1 MAAGIKQKSS
11 VSGTKAEAFNTPFHY
26 AHLASAPLGRSQLTP
41 GQRIGGCGT
50 KTVAQVSQLLGIV
63 CPSRGNTSK
72 TNKKQTP
79 IFPSLG
85 VFRPVREA
93 ESEKSEGYCCQGL
106 WRGSS
111 LTLPFYR

>member
-11 VSGTKAEAFNTPFHY
+11 VSGTKAEAFNTPFQY

-41 GQRIGGCGT
+41 GQKGGGGCGT
-50 KTVAQVSQLLGIV
+50 KTVAQVSQLLRIV

-72 TNKKQTP
+72 TNKKQAP

-85 VFRPVREA
+85 VLRPVREA
-93 ESEKSEGYCCQGL
+93 EKSE
-106 WRGSS
+106 
-111 LTLPFYR
+111 